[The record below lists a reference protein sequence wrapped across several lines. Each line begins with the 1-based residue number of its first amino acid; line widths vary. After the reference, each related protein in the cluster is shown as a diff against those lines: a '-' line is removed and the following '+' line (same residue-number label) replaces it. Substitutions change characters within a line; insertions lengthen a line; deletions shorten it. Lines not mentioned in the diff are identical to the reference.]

1 MRNRIIFFLILIIQA
16 NLIFSEE
23 EICREVIPSQ
33 IQIEKSKYLK
43 ERILPQRNTV
53 QETVFLL
60 QNSPLENIKIFV
72 RKILISTDLKL
83 PPRQLRNV
91 VSSFEKKAL
100 SLKDIETL
108 IRVLRKTLIDEGFKD
123 FQIILPEQIL
133 NEEGVLRIK
142 IEAKRR

>member
-1 MRNRIIFFLILIIQA
+1 M
-16 NLIFSEE
+16 FSEE
-23 EICREVIPSQ
+23 DICREVIPSQ

-83 PPRQLRNV
+83 PPRQLRKV

-108 IRVLRKTLIDEGFKD
+108 IRVLRKTLIDKGFKD

>member
-108 IRVLRKTLIDEGFKD
+108 IRVLRKTLIDKGFKD

>member
-43 ERILPQRNTV
+43 ERILPQRNTG
-53 QETVFLL
+53 QEVVFLL

-83 PPRQLRNV
+83 PPRQLRKV

-108 IRVLRKTLIDEGFKD
+108 IRVLRKTLIDKGFKD